1 MKQTKARPY
10 SDPATASRKLVELAT
25 SIEAINGH
33 IHIEKINA
41 PCRGGLTAAAAT
53 YHS

>member
-33 IHIEKINA
+33 ILEKINA